1 MYLNMIH
8 ETQTRILSTSSL
20 AIFHL
25 IATWLHVPQDKYITF
40 YAGMFE

>member
-8 ETQTRILSTSSL
+8 ETQTKMLSTSSL
-20 AIFHL
+20 GIFYL
-25 IATWLHVPQDKYITF
+25 IATWLHVPQAEYITF